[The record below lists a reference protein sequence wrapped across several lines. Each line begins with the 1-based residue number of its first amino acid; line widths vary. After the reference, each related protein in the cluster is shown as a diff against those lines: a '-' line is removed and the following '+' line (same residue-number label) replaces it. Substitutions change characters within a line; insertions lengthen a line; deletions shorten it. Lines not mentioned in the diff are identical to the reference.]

1 MKCPLSPHLRSFVA
15 LAPGFADLPSRL
27 CWFPNLSGNPLLN
40 VATKFLDR
48 WSSFLLAFGVVMCL
62 ESLCTIEW
70 SFPYCSSQEDGPAAA
85 VFGMPFP
92 YIQWGGVS
100 SLEYDFMPLVY
111 ALNVIALLA
120 LAWPLTGLLLRPFG
134 ERRSGIRIA
143 LGTIGLALA
152 LVVLAST
159 AFLIGVGAWQ
169 PTASI
174 RLDGQDTYFDLR
186 PLRFTMND
194 LHYGCTPSHA
204 WFPIR
209 LIQK

>member
-1 MKCPLSPHLRSFVA
+1 
-15 LAPGFADLPSRL
+15 
-27 CWFPNLSGNPLLN
+27 LN
-40 VATKFLDR
+40 VATKFFDR

-92 YIQWGGVS
+92 YIRWAGAS

-111 ALNVIALLA
+111 ALNVLVLFA
-120 LAWPLTGLLLRPFG
+120 LAWPLTRLLLWSFV
-134 ERRSGIRIA
+134 ERRSGIRTA
-143 LGTIGLALA
+143 LGTIGLALT
-152 LVVLAST
+152 LVVLAGI

-174 RLDGQDTYFDLR
+174 GLYGQDTYFDLR
-186 PLRFTMND
+186 PLWFTIND
-194 LHYGCTPSHA
+194 LHYECTPSPKVSRAPGASFSELQSDSGFHA
-204 WFPIR
+204 PSTGDTRHETRTPWR
-209 LIQK
+209 VVRNR